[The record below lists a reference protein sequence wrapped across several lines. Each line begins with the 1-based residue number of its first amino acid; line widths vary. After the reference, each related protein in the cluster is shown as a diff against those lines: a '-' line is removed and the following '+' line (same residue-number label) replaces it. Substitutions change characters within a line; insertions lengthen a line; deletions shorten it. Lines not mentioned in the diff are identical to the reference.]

1 MKNRELLYG
10 IIFLILAQVMVGL
23 NIVISK
29 LLLETIPVFWLLEI
43 RFSLAA
49 LTLLPLHWLTPARHQ
64 TLRQSFSHFSK
75 KDGLSLSTQALCAG
89 VFFNYLML
97 TGLNYTDANIAG
109 IITSVLPAMIA
120 ILSWIFLKEKFSL
133 QILGCIGFATLGLVI
148 ITLDKFSHLDAS
160 HSFFGDLIILIS
172 LLPEAAYYILSK
184 LHPIKLPIF
193 IASSLI
199 NALNALVLLP
209 IALTT
214 PWQPNL
220 SGATLLILLA
230 IGLTSG
236 FFYTFWFMGAKR
248 VDGIMASLSTASMP
262 VATVVFAFVILSER
276 ITVLQLIGMSLVIF
290 SIVIYA
296 RK

>member
-1 MKNRELLYG
+1 MYDTTMKNHDFLYG

-29 LLLETIPVFWLLEI
+29 LLLEAIPVFWLLEI
-43 RFSLAA
+43 RFCLAA

-64 TLRQSFSHFSK
+64 TLRQAFSDFSK
-75 KDGLSLSTQALCAG
+75 KDGLSLSAQALCAG
-89 VFFNYLML
+89 VFFNCFML

-109 IITSVLPAMIA
+109 IITSGLPAIIA

-133 QILGCIGFATLGLVI
+133 QVFGCIGFATLGLTI

-160 HSFFGDLIILIS
+160 HSLFGDLIILIS
-172 LLPEAAYYILSK
+172 LLPEAAYYVLSK

-193 IASSLI
+193 LASSLI
-199 NALNALVLLP
+199 NALNALFLLP
-209 IALTT
+209 VALAT

-220 SGATLLILLA
+220 PSTTLFILLA

-236 FFYTFWFMGAKR
+236 FFIRSGLWGLN
-248 VDGIMASLSTASMP
+248 VLMA
-262 VATVVFAFVILSER
+262 
-276 ITVLQLIGMSLVIF
+276 
-290 SIVIYA
+290 
-296 RK
+296 